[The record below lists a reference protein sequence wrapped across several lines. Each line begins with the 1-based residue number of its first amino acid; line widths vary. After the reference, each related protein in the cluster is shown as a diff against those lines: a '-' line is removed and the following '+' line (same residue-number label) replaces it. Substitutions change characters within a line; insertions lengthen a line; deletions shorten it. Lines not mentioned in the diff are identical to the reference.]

1 MLVRQKVYTSS
12 VLLLK
17 VRKNKQ
23 VGGRDN
29 LPPAKIIYI
38 IMKYLKY
45 LKYLIKHKW
54 FVMIEC
60 FKVGLYWR
68 GIVHDMSK
76 FFPSEFFPYV
86 NYFSH
91 RNINDCSKPD
101 GDKEFDFAWLL
112 HQKRNKHH
120 WQWWVLPKDDGTI
133 KVFEMPHKYRLEMLC
148 DWNGAGRAQGKGD
161 NTKKWYKENKDK
173 MKFHPK
179 TEKWINNILSIK

>member
-1 MLVRQKVYTSS
+1 
-12 VLLLK
+12 
-17 VRKNKQ
+17 
-23 VGGRDN
+23 
-29 LPPAKIIYI
+29 
-38 IMKYLKY
+38 MKYFKY
-45 LKYLIKHKW
+45 LRYLIKHKW

-76 FFPSEFFPYV
+76 LFPSEFFPYV
-86 NYFSH
+86 NFFYCKNPTVD
-91 RNINDCSKPD
+91 RNITTGYKPYNT

-148 DWNGAGRAQGKGD
+148 DWNGAGKAQGKGD

-173 MKFHPK
+173 MKLHFK
-179 TEKWINNILSIK
+179 TREWLEDKIYENKKDN